1 MKISDMETLL
11 QQEMEAVHGGLSGTN
26 LCKCESGAHVNVTGG
41 SCECASGAEAYVTV
55 TCTCGSGAKLADSL
69 VTPPGGLGCLI
80 GLSR

>member
-41 SCECASGAEAYVTV
+41 SCECTGIDNQECSY
-55 TCTCGSGAKLADSL
+55 
-69 VTPPGGLGCLI
+69 LI
-80 GLSR
+80 AI